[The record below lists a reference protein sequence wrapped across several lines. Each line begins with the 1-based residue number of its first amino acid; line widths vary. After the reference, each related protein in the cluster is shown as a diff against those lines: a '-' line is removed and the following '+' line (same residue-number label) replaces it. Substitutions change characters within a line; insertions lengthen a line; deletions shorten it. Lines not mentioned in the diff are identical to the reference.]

1 MTEDLNPLSLRGRRV
16 LVTGAASGIGF
27 ATCALLSRLG
37 ARVVAADV
45 DNSGLVEVERE
56 LSGEGHAFL
65 RRDLRDVESIPSWME
80 EVASAGGRL
89 SGVVHAAG
97 LRSIQPV
104 RLLTPSSYR
113 DVLLV
118 NTEAALALAKGF
130 QSRKVI
136 GPSGGSLVFI
146 SSVMAC
152 AGSPGAAAYS
162 LSKAALHGLGRT
174 LAIELAPRNIRVNSV
189 APGFVKTPMFERVS
203 AMWNA
208 EQRARV
214 EADHPLGLGTPNDVA
229 NACAFLLAD
238 TGRWITG
245 SVLMVDGGY
254 TAH

>member
-104 RLLTPSSYR
+104 R
-113 DVLLV
+113 LV